1 MAHFT
6 VTSVTVKKNSVP
18 QSVCSPEQTYPQ
30 IMLSIVKEQ
39 PDFTVCMGEKY
50 SLETDHIL
58 VLQLT
63 QQLKVKHTHMYVYI
77 HKACA
82 HVNYYNL
89 LVLMIM
95 YMYLCQHT

>member
-6 VTSVTVKKNSVP
+6 VTVKKNSVP

-58 VLQLT
+58 VLQLS
-63 QQLKVKHTHMYVYI
+63 QQLKHTHTHTCI

-89 LVLMIM
+89 LYFTVLI
-95 YMYLCQHT
+95 